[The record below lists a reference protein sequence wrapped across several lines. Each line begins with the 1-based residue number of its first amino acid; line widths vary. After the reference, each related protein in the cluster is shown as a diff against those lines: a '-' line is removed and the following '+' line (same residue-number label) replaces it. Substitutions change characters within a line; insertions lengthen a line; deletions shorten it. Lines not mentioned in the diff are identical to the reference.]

1 MEVFYYELYLAVTLG
16 IGMGRE
22 LRRKIGL
29 SGLTS
34 YGVGM
39 ILGAGI
45 YALIGSASGVA
56 GNSVWVSFL
65 LGALISSFTG
75 LSYAELSS
83 MIPKA
88 AAEYSYAKEAFKGD
102 LAPFLIGW
110 IIIFTEAV
118 ATSTVALGFGGYFK
132 GLFGTPIVLTSLIL
146 IILLSLLNF
155 VGIEESSKLN
165 IAFTLIEVSGLLLIV
180 ILGIPY
186 LGRVNYIEVSEGLQ
200 GILKASI
207 LIFFAYLGF
216 EDIVNLAEESKTPE
230 RDIPKALILSVI
242 ITALL
247 YILVAVA
254 TVSLADWQE
263 LGLSNSP
270 LAYAASKSLG
280 QGAFLTMSAI
290 ALFATSNT
298 VLIILIVTSRMI
310 YGMARD
316 GSLPRSLSK
325 VSGRGTPWVA
335 ILAVMVLSA
344 SFVLLRN
351 IRFVAEITNF
361 GTFIIFASV
370 NFSAI
375 WLRYRKPEW
384 KRPFKTPVTI
394 ANLPLI
400 PLLGLLSCGL
410 MVTQFQLEAIGIG
423 VLIIFV
429 GIITQRILTRIQT

>member
-1 MEVFYYELYLAVTLG
+1 
-16 IGMGRE
+16 MGRE

-29 SGLTS
+29 SSLTS

-45 YALIGSASGVA
+45 YALIGSATGVA
-56 GNSVWVSFL
+56 GNSVWMSFL
-65 LGALISSFTG
+65 LGALISSLTG

-88 AAEYSYAKEAFKGD
+88 AAEYYYAKEAFRND
-102 LAPFLIGW
+102 LTPFLIGW

-118 ATSTVALGFGGYFK
+118 AISTVALGFGGYFN
-132 GLFGTPIVLTSLIL
+132 GLFAAPVVLTSLIL
-146 IILLSLLNF
+146 IILLSFLNF
-155 VGIEESSKLN
+155 LGIEESSRLN
-165 IAFTLIEVSGLLLIV
+165 IVFTVIEASGLLLIV
-180 ILGIPY
+180 IIGIPY
-186 LGRVNYIEVSEGLQ
+186 LGKVDYFEASQGLQ
-200 GILKASI
+200 GILKAST

-216 EDIVNLAEESKTPE
+216 EDIVNLAEESKNPE
-230 RDIPKALILSVI
+230 RNIPKALILSVI

-247 YILVAVA
+247 YVLVAVA
-254 TVSLADWQE
+254 TVSLADWQD
-263 LGLSNSP
+263 LGSSTSP
-270 LAYAASKSLG
+270 LAYAASRSLG
-280 QGAFLTMSAI
+280 QSAFVTMSAI

-298 VLIILIVTSRMI
+298 VLILLIVASRMI

-316 GSLPRSLSK
+316 GSLPGGLSK

-335 ILAVMVLSA
+335 ILAVMVISA

-361 GTFIIFASV
+361 GTFVIFASV

-384 KRPFKTPVTI
+384 KRPFKTPFNI
-394 ANLPLI
+394 ANI
-400 PLLGLLSCGL
+400 PIIPVLGLLSCGL
-410 MVTQFQLEAIGIG
+410 MVTQFQLEAIVIG
-423 VLIIFV
+423 VFIICIGV
-429 GIITQRILTRIQT
+429 ITQKILKKIHTQK

>member
-1 MEVFYYELYLAVTLG
+1 
-16 IGMGRE
+16 MGRE

-29 SGLTS
+29 SSLTS

-45 YALIGSASGVA
+45 YALIGSAAGVA
-56 GNSVWVSFL
+56 GNSVWMSFL
-65 LGALISSFTG
+65 LGALISSLTG

-88 AAEYSYAKEAFKGD
+88 AAEYYYAKEAFRND
-102 LAPFLIGW
+102 LTPFLIGW

-118 ATSTVALGFGGYFK
+118 AISTVALGFGGYFN
-132 GLFGTPIVLTSLIL
+132 GLFAAPVVLTSLIL
-146 IILLSLLNF
+146 IILLSFLNF
-155 VGIEESSKLN
+155 LGIEESSRLN
-165 IAFTLIEVSGLLLIV
+165 IVFTVIEASGLLLIV
-180 ILGIPY
+180 IIGIPY
-186 LGRVNYIEVSEGLQ
+186 LGKVDYFEASQGLQ
-200 GILKASI
+200 GILKAST

-216 EDIVNLAEESKTPE
+216 EDIVNLAEESKNPE
-230 RDIPKALILSVI
+230 RNIPKALILSVI

-247 YILVAVA
+247 YVLVAVA
-254 TVSLADWQE
+254 TVSLADWQD
-263 LGLSNSP
+263 LGSSTSP
-270 LAYAASKSLG
+270 LAYAASRSLG
-280 QGAFLTMSAI
+280 QSAFVTMSAI

-298 VLIILIVTSRMI
+298 VLILLIVASRMI

-316 GSLPRSLSK
+316 GSLPGGLSK

-335 ILAVMVLSA
+335 ILAVMVISA

-361 GTFIIFASV
+361 GTFVIFASV

-384 KRPFKTPVTI
+384 KRPFKTPFNI
-394 ANLPLI
+394 ANI
-400 PLLGLLSCGL
+400 PIIPVLGLLSCGL
-410 MVTQFQLEAIGIG
+410 MVTQFQLEAIVIG
-423 VLIIFV
+423 VFIICIGV
-429 GIITQRILTRIQT
+429 ITQKILKKIHTQK

>member
-1 MEVFYYELYLAVTLG
+1 
-16 IGMGRE
+16 MGRE

-29 SGLTS
+29 SSLTS

-45 YALIGSASGVA
+45 YALIGSAAGVA
-56 GNSVWVSFL
+56 GNSVWMSFL
-65 LGALISSFTG
+65 LGALISSLTG

-88 AAEYSYAKEAFKGD
+88 AAEYYYAKEAFRND
-102 LAPFLIGW
+102 LMPFLIGW

-118 ATSTVALGFGGYFK
+118 AISTVALGFGGYFN
-132 GLFGTPIVLTSLIL
+132 GLFAAPVVLTSLIL
-146 IILLSLLNF
+146 IILLSFLNF
-155 VGIEESSKLN
+155 LGIEESSRLN
-165 IAFTLIEVSGLLLIV
+165 IVFTVIEASGLLLIV
-180 ILGIPY
+180 IIGIPY
-186 LGRVNYIEVSEGLQ
+186 LGKVDYFEASQGLQ
-200 GILKASI
+200 GILKAST

-216 EDIVNLAEESKTPE
+216 EDIVNLAEESKNPE
-230 RDIPKALILSVI
+230 RNIPKALILSVI

-247 YILVAVA
+247 YVLVAVA
-254 TVSLADWQE
+254 TVSLADWQD
-263 LGLSNSP
+263 LGSSTSP
-270 LAYAASKSLG
+270 LAYAASRSLG
-280 QGAFLTMSAI
+280 QSAFVTMSAI

-298 VLIILIVTSRMI
+298 VLILLIVASRMI

-316 GSLPRSLSK
+316 GSLPGGLSK

-335 ILAVMVLSA
+335 ILAVMVISA

-361 GTFIIFASV
+361 GTFVIFASV

-384 KRPFKTPVTI
+384 KRPFKTPFNI
-394 ANLPLI
+394 ANI
-400 PLLGLLSCGL
+400 PIIPVLGLLSCGL
-410 MVTQFQLEAIGIG
+410 MVTQFQLEAIVIG
-423 VLIIFV
+423 VFIICIGV
-429 GIITQRILTRIQT
+429 ITQKILKKIHTQK

>member
-1 MEVFYYELYLAVTLG
+1 
-16 IGMGRE
+16 MGRE

-29 SGLTS
+29 SGLTC

-65 LGALISSFTG
+65 LEALISSFTG

-132 GLFGTPIVLTSLIL
+132 GLFGTPMVLTSLIL

-186 LGRVNYIEVSEGLQ
+186 LGRVNYIEVSEGLP

-280 QGAFLTMSAI
+280 KSAFLTTSAI

-325 VSGRGTPWVA
+325 VSGRGIPWVA

-375 WLRYRKPEW
+375 WLRYQKPEL
-384 KRPFKTPVTI
+384 KRPFKTPLAI
-394 ANLPLI
+394 ANIPLI

-410 MVTQFQLEAIGIG
+410 MVTQFQLNAIAIG
-423 VLIIFV
+423 VLISFI
-429 GIITQRILTRIQT
+429 GTITQKILTRNTNSKVKLRCLKI